1 MFTQNVKIG
10 PVYLTQVSELCTKK
24 TKTKNKNK
32 KTKKKQQQQHKN
44 KAIFR
49 IWDRFRYNW
58 FKYF

>member
-24 TKTKNKNK
+24 Q
-32 KTKKKQQQQHKN
+32 TKKPHKN